1 MINHFSEPTKRGRD
15 DAREKIRSLHK
26 ANTKSMNKSKKKPKI
41 KKIAWSLKKEHVGRR
56 KKGKWEFADPI
67 SSIQSLLGE
76 EQHIPIKT
84 TESSKGTYI

>member
-1 MINHFSEPTKRGRD
+1 MINHFPEPTKKGWD
-15 DAREKIRSLHK
+15 NAREKIRSLHK

-41 KKIAWSLKKEHVGRR
+41 KKIAWPLKKEHVGRR

>member
-1 MINHFSEPTKRGRD
+1 
-15 DAREKIRSLHK
+15 
-26 ANTKSMNKSKKKPKI
+26 MNKSKKKPKI

-56 KKGKWEFADPI
+56 KKGKWEFAAPI

>member
-1 MINHFSEPTKRGRD
+1 MVI
-15 DAREKIRSLHK
+15 
-26 ANTKSMNKSKKKPKI
+26 
-41 KKIAWSLKKEHVGRR
+41 KKEHVGRR
-56 KKGKWEFADPI
+56 KKGKWEFAAPI